1 MIRAENL
8 LKLLKKNGS
17 DFYTGVPDSILE
29 EMSILLQNKNKKN
42 HIIASN
48 EGSAVSIGIGQFLS
62 TKKFLLFIYKI
73 QDYLML

>member
-29 EMSILLQNKNKKN
+29 EMSILLQNKIKK
-42 HIIASN
+42 II
-48 EGSAVSIGIGQFLS
+48 
-62 TKKFLLFIYKI
+62 
-73 QDYLML
+73 